1 MAYEF
6 SAWLK
11 DYGRYFDMLPT
22 VVQSAD
28 KDTGRQ
34 FLLLGNLLRD
44 SQGRLYRMR
53 YSEIAEDKKEEENN
67 KEVKKEDENN
77 KDENNKEVKKE
88 DENNKEDKKEENTR
102 LVFDAAELEDEYQ
115 NPDSYLQETEGV
127 HTSLLFSSF
136 FKIVSCIDTER
147 DLTIIRMASER
158 PEHQFVKIDV
168 DRPLGNAPP
177 PADARIVNVP
187 LRPYVV
193 VDKYTYDLL
202 QLLGGQ
208 FGIIM
213 DPAQNHFSLVRN
225 VQLCTG
231 LILCRPFLCW
241 IQSRTWPS
249 RRNSTSSSGP

>member
-53 YSEIAEDKKEEENN
+53 YSEIAEDKTEEINKEDEINKDVKKEGENKEDKNN
-67 KEVKKEDENN
+67 KEVKKEGE
-77 KDENNKEVKKE
+77 
-88 DENNKEDKKEENTR
+88 NKEDKNTR

-213 DPAQNHFSLVRN
+213 DPAQNHFSLVRIDGWYD
-225 VQLCTG
+225 C
-231 LILCRPFLCW
+231 
-241 IQSRTWPS
+241 
-249 RRNSTSSSGP
+249 